1 MFYSETL
8 LSKTGPLARVWL
20 SANLERKLSKTH
32 ILQSNIE
39 NSVSAIVDQGQAP
52 MALRLS
58 GQLLLGVVRIYSRKA
73 RYLLDDCN
81 EALLKIKMAFRPGNV
96 DLPANLSMP
105 NPATLTVMDKIS
117 DPIMPE
123 LDPSLLD
130 FRPMDIDFGSRKD
143 DPLNWTS
150 QGLSD
155 PLSVEVGRNQ
165 PEVRPDYDDSDMD
178 IDLDLDVDDGP
189 SIEIGRNAPPP
200 ISALDDLINDAPK
213 LTDHDQLGG
222 GLNDLELTR
231 TRLSSPVPSLE
242 PDGSVPDLG
251 DVHIPLDDNDD
262 FNLPLDGTPAP
273 LAVRYDSQL
282 QRDSQSPLSS
292 IRSSVVRRYNADNT
306 DEDEEQNFQQPHRS
320 KKRKILQAD
329 RDTAMS
335 LAQMK
340 KQQED
345 RSSILR
351 PFSSLPRDP
360 LLLSLAA
367 MQQNGGFV
375 SNVIGDGQAKGWAP
389 ELRGILSIEVV
400 RKSGDLKRKRASETL
415 DERRA
420 FGNAAAEG
428 PEDEIPVTDGFAPVD
443 EDVALELDPNMREP
457 SEFPPILVDEG
468 IENISQGDTRS
479 LRGRARSND
488 NSASPPLDNFD
499 DTVAPLIPLSEQ
511 GAMSL
516 GTQHAVHLL
525 RDRFGSSTTKSPQSQ
540 RKANILFQEM
550 LPDRVTSK
558 ADATKMFFEILVLAT
573 KDAVK
578 VEQSDSDLGAPIK
591 IRAKRGLWDTWAENE
606 AGGEIAEQVEAPAV
620 SVTT

>member
-1 MFYSETL
+1 
-8 LSKTGPLARVWL
+8 
-20 SANLERKLSKTH
+20 
-32 ILQSNIE
+32 
-39 NSVSAIVDQGQAP
+39 
-52 MALRLS
+52 
-58 GQLLLGVVRIYSRKA
+58 
-73 RYLLDDCN
+73 
-81 EALLKIKMAFRPGNV
+81 
-96 DLPANLSMP
+96 
-105 NPATLTVMDKIS
+105 MDKIS
-117 DPIMPE
+117 DPILPE

-150 QGLSD
+150 QALSD

-189 SIEIGRNAPPP
+189 SIEMGRNAPPP

-213 LTDHDQLGG
+213 LTDRDQLGG
-222 GLNDLELTR
+222 GIDDLELTR

-242 PDGSVPDLG
+242 PDGSVPGLEDGNLL
-251 DVHIPLDDNDD
+251 LDDNDE
-262 FNLPLDGTPAP
+262 FNLPLEGTPVP
-273 LAVRYDSQL
+273 LTIRYDSQL
-282 QRDSQSPLSS
+282 RRDSQSPLSS
-292 IRSSVVRRYNADNT
+292 IRSSVVRRYNAD
-306 DEDEEQNFQQPHRS
+306 DSEEEEEQIFQQPHRS

-329 RDTAMS
+329 KDTTLS

-340 KQQED
+340 KHQED
-345 RSSILR
+345 RSSILK

-360 LLLSLAA
+360 LLLSLAT
-367 MQQNGGFV
+367 MQQNGDFI
-375 SNVIGDGQAKGWAP
+375 SNIIGDGQAKGWAP

-400 RKSGDLKRKRASETL
+400 RKSGDLKRKRASGTS
-415 DERRA
+415 DDRRA
-420 FGNAAAEG
+420 LDNVAAEG
-428 PEDEIPVTDGFAPVD
+428 PEDESAVADGFAPVE
-443 EDVALELDPNMREP
+443 EDVALELDPNVGEP
-457 SEFPPILVDEG
+457 SEFPPILADEG
-468 IENISQGDTRS
+468 VENVSQGDTRS
-479 LRGRARSND
+479 SRGRARSID

-525 RDRFGSSTTKSPQSQ
+525 RDRFGSSTAKSPQSQ

-578 VEQSDSDLGAPIK
+578 VEQSDRDLDAPIK
-591 IRAKRGLWDTWAENE
+591 IRAKRGLWDAWAENE
-606 AGGEIAEQVEAPAV
+606 AGGEIAEQIEAPAV
-620 SVTT
+620 PVTT